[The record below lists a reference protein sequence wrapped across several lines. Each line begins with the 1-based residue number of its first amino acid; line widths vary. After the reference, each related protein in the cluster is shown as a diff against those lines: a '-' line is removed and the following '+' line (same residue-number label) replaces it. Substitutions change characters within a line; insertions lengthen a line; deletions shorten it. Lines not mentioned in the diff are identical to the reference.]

1 MTVAN
6 GVMADWAGYSAR
18 WKALHGGYDPDRA
31 NLPVRLW
38 LRMGYRLA
46 RGLARIHVSAAL
58 MTLIGLVICLFVPAV
73 ATHHGWWPL
82 IGGVLVLVSGLCDT
96 LDGAI
101 AVITGRV
108 TRFGY
113 VYDAVANRVGE
124 AAWLLAYWVVGVPG
138 WVVTLTAALVFLHE
152 YVRSRAIAAGL
163 SGLGVVTVAER
174 PTRVFLSATGL
185 ILAGLCFQLSAT
197 LAVGAATLILAIWL
211 LLAIGGFLQLFAAV
225 HRGLT

>member
-1 MTVAN
+1 
-6 GVMADWAGYSAR
+6 MADWAGYSAR
-18 WKALHGGYDPDRA
+18 WKALHGGYDPNRA
-31 NLPVRLW
+31 GLPVRLW
-38 LRMGYRLA
+38 LRMCYRLA

-58 MTLIGLVICLFVPAV
+58 MTLIGLVTCLFVPAV

-82 IGGVLVLVSGLCDT
+82 VGGILVLVSGLCDT

-113 VYDAVANRVGE
+113 VYDAVANRLGE

-138 WVVTLTAALVFLHE
+138 WVVSLTAGLVFLHE
-152 YVRSRAIAAGL
+152 YVRSRAIAAGM

-174 PTRVFLSATGL
+174 PTRVFLAATGL

-197 LAVGAATLILAIWL
+197 LAVGAATLILAIWFL
-211 LLAIGGFLQLFAAV
+211 LGIGGFLQLFAAV